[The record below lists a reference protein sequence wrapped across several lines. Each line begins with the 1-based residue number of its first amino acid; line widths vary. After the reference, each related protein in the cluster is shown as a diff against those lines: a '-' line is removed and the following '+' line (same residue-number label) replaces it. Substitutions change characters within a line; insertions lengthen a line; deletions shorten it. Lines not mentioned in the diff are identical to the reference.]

1 MKNER
6 LKKLCIYVGDDWV
19 DVVRIHVLPYDG
31 GVKYI
36 VRNVEEEDVY
46 AFDDINSA
54 LEFIMSEYIVCDGC
68 KLRIGECP

>member
-1 MKNER
+1 VKLKNIC
-6 LKKLCIYVGDDWV
+6 LYGAGGDWV
-19 DVVRIHVLPYDG
+19 DIIRIHPIPCDG

-54 LEFIMSEYIVCDGC
+54 LEFIAAEYIAS
-68 KLRIGECP
+68 KPSQLRIGECP

>member
-6 LKKLCIYVGDDWV
+6 LKKLCVYDARGDWV
-19 DVVRIHVLPYDG
+19 DIIRIHIIDCAD

-54 LEFIMSEYIVCDGC
+54 LEFIRKEYVD
-68 KLRIGECP
+68 KPSLRIGECP